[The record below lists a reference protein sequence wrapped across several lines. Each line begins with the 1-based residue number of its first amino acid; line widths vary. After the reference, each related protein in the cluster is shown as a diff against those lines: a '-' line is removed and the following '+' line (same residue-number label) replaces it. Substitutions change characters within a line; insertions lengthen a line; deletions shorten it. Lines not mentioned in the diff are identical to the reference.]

1 MVEWFRTNLGVLYKG
16 TVALSFKRRVFG
28 EHLTSIEI
36 FKRFI
41 LPEIKNNLR
50 SYRWVDLFCGEG
62 NLILPILELIP
73 EKERIDFFK
82 KHIYMFDIQEEL
94 VKKAINNARQYGI
107 PFEIAKENILVRD
120 TIQNYPTFILKNDL
134 PVYHITNPPYL
145 YLGYIVKHKEIRKYL
160 EYFKGENEGY
170 QDLYQLA
177 LINDL
182 RHGIE
187 KMIYIIPS
195 NFLFGFSVSNKIRMD
210 FFNWYTIA
218 KAYIFERKIFEY
230 TGTNVIISF
239 FERKKSP
246 DRKPIIFKGIKINNT
261 IKERT
266 YVLKPKNKYRAGNEF
281 EEFVDNYRTLKP
293 LRVYFYLTMEEVKQ
307 RQGDR
312 EIWVIDANSF
322 DGKTYG
328 KKKIFVNEKLF
339 QKIKSNVLFVRT
351 VDTGSLEGRAGL
363 YVIRDVFGVDGI
375 LVSKDK
381 YRNHPIQVFFKPTLS
396 IEDQFLLK
404 DYFNLLLEYFREI
417 TDSEFMTTYKYSD
430 SEYTRKY
437 LGLKQI
443 KALIETFPILDLN
456 EDKKRKL
463 VDLVVHKNVEELV
476 SFIKKINTY
485 KKFFFGE
492 ELLANENWR

>member
-1 MVEWFRTNLGVLYKG
+1 VKQEALLSRKG
-16 TVALSFKRRVFG
+16 SSSQLKRRILG
-28 EHLTSIEI
+28 EHLTPVKI
-36 FKRFI
+36 FKNFI
-41 LPEIKNNLR
+41 LPEIKNNL
-50 SYRWVDLFCGEG
+50 YDYIWVDLFCGEG

-82 KHIYMFDIQEEL
+82 KHIYMFDIQPEL
-94 VKKAINNARQYGI
+94 VKKAINNAKQYGI

-120 TIQNYPTFILKNDL
+120 TIQNYPDFILTNDL

-145 YLGYIVKHKEIRKYL
+145 YIGHIAKHKATKEYL

-177 LINDL
+177 LMNDL

-210 FFNWYTIA
+210 FFYWYTIT
-218 KAYIFERKIFEY
+218 KAYIFEKKVFEH

-239 FERKKSP
+239 FERKKSL
-246 DRKPIIFKGIKINNT
+246 DRKPIIFKGVKINNT

-266 YVLKPKNKYRAGNEF
+266 YVLKPENKYRAGNEF
-281 EEFVDNYRTLKP
+281 EEFVNNYKTSKP
-293 LRVYFYLTMEEVKQ
+293 LRVIFYLTMEEVKQ
-307 RQGDR
+307 NQGDK

-322 DGKTYG
+322 NGKTYE

-363 YVIRDVFGVDGI
+363 YVIRDAFGVDGI

-381 YRNHPIQVFFKPTLS
+381 YRTHPIQVFLEPSLS
-396 IEDQFLLK
+396 IKAQLLLK
-404 DYFNLLLEYFREI
+404 DYFNLILEYFREI
-417 TDSEFMTTYKYSD
+417 TDSEFMTTYKYSN
-430 SEYTRKY
+430 SKYTRKY
-437 LGLKQI
+437 LGLKQV
-443 KALIETFPILDLN
+443 KALIETFPLLELN
-456 EDKKRKL
+456 EDERKKL
-463 VDLVVHKNVEELV
+463 ANLVVYKNVEELV
-476 SFIKKINTY
+476 SFIKN
-485 KKFFFGE
+485 
-492 ELLANENWR
+492 RRSR